1 MTETQ
6 QQSLAT
12 IFDED
17 SASLSR
23 ISKSLAQTID
33 IIISETVARENS
45 QRSALHIKT
54 LVDLREILYNADSIV
69 VHAQSGL
76 KLPASFRTQEE
87 PF

>member
-23 ISKSLAQTID
+23 ISNSLARTID
-33 IIISETVARENS
+33 VIISETVARDNS
-45 QRSALHIKT
+45 QRSGLHIKT
-54 LVDLREILYNADSIV
+54 LVDLREILYKAESIV

-76 KLPASFRTQEE
+76 KLPASFKTQEE

>member
-33 IIISETVARENS
+33 KIISETVARENS

-54 LVDLREILYNADSIV
+54 LVDLREILYKADSIV

>member
-23 ISKSLAQTID
+23 ISKSLADTID
-33 IIISETVARENS
+33 IVISETVARDNS

-54 LVDLREILYNADSIV
+54 LVDLREVLYKADGII

>member
-33 IIISETVARENS
+33 TIISETVARENS

>member
-23 ISKSLAQTID
+23 ISRSLADTID
-33 IIISETVARENS
+33 IVISETVARDNS

>member
-23 ISKSLAQTID
+23 ISKSLADTID
-33 IIISETVARENS
+33 IVISETVARDNS

>member
-33 IIISETVARENS
+33 TIISETVARENS

-54 LVDLREILYNADSIV
+54 LVDLREILYNADSII

>member
-17 SASLSR
+17 SARLSR

-33 IIISETVARENS
+33 TIISETVAREHS

>member
-23 ISKSLAQTID
+23 ISKSLAGTID
-33 IIISETVARENS
+33 IVISETVARDNR

>member
-12 IFDED
+12 IFDAD

-33 IIISETVARENS
+33 TIISETVARDNS

-54 LVDLREILYNADSIV
+54 LVDLREILYNADSII

-76 KLPASFRTQEE
+76 KLPASFRTKEE

>member
-1 MTETQ
+1 MAETQ

-33 IIISETVARENS
+33 TIISETVARENS

>member
-1 MTETQ
+1 MAETQ

-23 ISKSLAQTID
+23 INKALNLTID
-33 IIISETVARENS
+33 TIISETVARENS
-45 QRSALHIKT
+45 QRSALHVKT
-54 LVDLREILYNADSIV
+54 LVDLREILYQAESMI

>member
-6 QQSLAT
+6 QQSLAE

-23 ISKSLAQTID
+23 ISKALALTID
-33 IIISETVARENS
+33 TLISETVARDNS
-45 QRSALHIKT
+45 QRSAVHIKT
-54 LVDLREILYNADSIV
+54 LVDLREILYQAEGII

-76 KLPASFRTQEE
+76 KLPPSFRTQEE